1 VYGFHRR
8 ISMNRLG
15 VQRFTIAANIMLAV
29 ACVPAAYGQ
38 VQISALVQHSVAQKS
53 TVPAELQ
60 PALSAAV
67 GRDIPA
73 YHAQPVAEGFEAT
86 TAHQRLV
93 VHFNSDGVELRGRN
107 AKWLMQVRGFGYANA
122 MQSVS
127 ATAPQANRNRVDYRR
142 GSLTE
147 WYVNGPVG
155 LEQGFTFSEPPRSG
169 SGNLLT
175 IACKLSG
182 NLHAAMESNGDGL
195 SLTAE
200 DGKRVFRYSGLTARD
215 ASGKKLPAW
224 LELSGGE
231 LLLRTDDTGARYPVV
246 VDPWIQLAELTASDG
261 VNGDQLGVS
270 ASISGDTVVA
280 GAEFATVNG
289 NTGQGAAYVFVKA
302 ANGWGN
308 MTQTAKLTASDGK
321 AGDGF
326 GGAVFVAGNTIA
338 IGACPQSGVC
348 NGPGKVYVFLKPK
361 SGWTTTSKFKAKLT
375 ASDGSANDGFSNE
388 LGLSADGKTIVVG
401 AAGAIINGN
410 TGQGAAYVF
419 VKPAAGWKTATQ
431 TAKLTELHGH
441 AGDLAGEVSVS
452 GDGSTVFVGAPGAV
466 VGANTGQGVAY
477 LFLRPASGWKATS
490 KYAAKLSAKDGAA
503 YDDFGFC
510 QAGSSCISSDGTT
523 VLVGAPQYNFST
535 GTGTGPGKA
544 YVFVKPTTGWKTTA
558 TFNAE
563 LTASDGVTG
572 DALGWSAAITSNSA
586 AVGAVG
592 SNGGAGAVYAYS
604 KPKAGWKTTSK
615 FAAKLVASDGDPG
628 DGFGF
633 IVSISGNTIAVGAPG
648 HPYNGSAGPGAAY
661 VFGP

>member
-1 VYGFHRR
+1 M
-8 ISMNRLG
+8 SRLR
-15 VQRFTIAANIMLAV
+15 VQRFTSATNIMLAFAFV
-29 ACVPAAYGQ
+29 AAAYSQVQTSAPVQHPAARK
-38 VQISALVQHSVAQKS
+38 SA
-53 TVPAELQ
+53 VPAELQ
-60 PALSAAV
+60 PALSAAM

-73 YHAQPVAEGFEAT
+73 YHAQPVADGFEAT
-86 TAHQRLV
+86 IAHQRLV
-93 VHFNSDGVELRGRN
+93 THFNSDGVELHGGN
-107 AKWLMQVRGFGYANA
+107 ANWRMQVRGFGYANA

-155 LEQGFTFSEPPRSG
+155 LEQGFTVSEPPRSG
-169 SGNLLT
+169 SRNLLT

-182 NLHAAMESNGDGL
+182 NLRAEIESNGDGL
-195 SLTAE
+195 SLIAD
-200 DGKRVFRYSGLTARD
+200 DGKRVFRYSGLTAHD

-261 VNGDQLGVS
+261 ANGDQLGISVG
-270 ASISGDTVVA
+270 ISGNTVVA

-289 NTGQGAAYVFVKA
+289 NAGQGAAYVFVKPA
-302 ANGWGN
+302 SGWGN

-326 GGAVFVAGNTIA
+326 GGAVSIAGNTIA

-348 NGPGKVYVFLKPK
+348 NGPGKLYVFLKPK
-361 SGWTTTSKFKAKLT
+361 GGWTTTSKFKAELT

-401 AAGAIINGN
+401 AAGATVKGN
-410 TGQGAAYVF
+410 TAQGAAYVF
-419 VKPAAGWKTATQ
+419 VKPAAGWKAAAQ

-441 AGDLAGEVSVS
+441 AGDFAGEVSVS
-452 GDGSTVFVGAPGAV
+452 GDGSTVFVGAPGAA
-466 VGANTGQGVAY
+466 VGANTAQGVAY
-477 LFLRPASGWKATS
+477 LFLRPASGWKTTS

-510 QAGSSCISSDGTT
+510 QAGSSCISIDGTT

-544 YVFVKPTTGWKTTA
+544 YVFVKPPAGWKTTA

-563 LTASDGVTG
+563 LTASNGVTG
-572 DALGWSAAITSNSA
+572 DALGWSIAITSNTA
-586 AVGAVG
+586 VVGAVAG
-592 SNGGAGAVYAYS
+592 NGGTGAAYVYS
-604 KPKAGWKTTSK
+604 KPKAGWKTTPN
-615 FAAKLVASDGDPG
+615 FTAELLASDGAPG

-633 IVSISGNTIAVGAPG
+633 CASISGNTAVIGAVDHLYSG
-648 HPYNGSAGPGAAY
+648 GAGPGAAY